1 MTNSPTPKFRP
12 ATPSDAFQVG
22 EVAVLGFKTQYAKI
36 GPEFNVG
43 PSREK
48 DLRDFDKWSKNGTI
62 LVAELE
68 GEVVGTI
75 ILLPPESPLCGTWE
89 KDFWEFRMLATHPKT
104 HGMGLG
110 RQLVQFAEGYAR
122 ENEAKGFC
130 IRVRAGL
137 PHLYGFYERL
147 GYQPD
152 SRGDQIYPDPP
163 VQLWGR
169 RKAF

>member
-1 MTNSPTPKFRP
+1 MTPTSIPQFRI

-43 PSREK
+43 EAREK
-48 DLRDFDKWSKNGTI
+48 DLRDFDKWSKIGTI

-75 ILLPPESPLCGTWE
+75 ILLPSESPLCGTWE

-110 RQLVQFAEGYAR
+110 KSLVQFAEGYAQ
-122 ENEAKGFC
+122 ENGAKGFC

-147 GYQPD
+147 GYVPD
-152 SRGDQIYPDPP
+152 ARGDQIYPDPP

-169 RKAF
+169 RKDF